1 MTLMGRFRRGCALC
15 RLLLAAALVSC
26 GLGWAEAGKVPI
38 LELAELQ
45 GRIEKTVA
53 DGEHGTATTLAVIEE
68 ELTAFLDTAGEQNYH
83 SKYWKSYLLYQQ
95 AVNLMSTD
103 KFERADVPL
112 KEAIE
117 TLKGTVPRDVEVVAL
132 LGLAAGLHLA
142 YVPRHRIIVAN
153 NEVNGYLA
161 EALELD
167 ASNVR
172 ALFANAVAD
181 YNVPEEYGGKRKV
194 EGLLKDVL
202 AKKKWSPSSGLAPR
216 WGGREAATLIVRFYL
231 DENRVAEARDVLVNA
246 LAVWPND
253 PRLRRLNEE
262 ARKR

>member
-1 MTLMGRFRRGCALC
+1 MGRFRSAGALC
-15 RLLLAAALVSC
+15 RLFLAAALVFC
-26 GLGWAEAGKVPI
+26 GLSWAEAGKVPI
-38 LELAELQ
+38 LELAKLQ

-53 DGEHGTATTLAVIEE
+53 DGEHGTAATLAAIEE
-68 ELTAFLDTAGEQNYH
+68 ELAAFLDAAGEQDYH

-95 AVNLMSTD
+95 AVNLMSTEE
-103 KFERADVPL
+103 FERADAPL

-117 TLKGTVPRDVEVVAL
+117 TLKGTTPRDVEVVAL
-132 LGLAAGLHLA
+132 LGLAAGLQLA

-153 NEVNGYLA
+153 NEVNGYLT

-167 ASNVR
+167 AGNVR
-172 ALFANAVAD
+172 ARFANAVAD
-181 YNVPEEYGGKRKV
+181 YNVPEEYGGKLKV
-194 EGLLKDVL
+194 ESLLKDVL

-216 WGGREAATLIVRFYL
+216 WGRREAATLIARFYL
-231 DENRVAEARDVLVNA
+231 DENRIAEARDVLANA